1 MEATSERNENLGMLC
16 YPDVDGVNGS
26 EYGREVSKTSAP
38 GKAAAGGTAADP
50 SGISWQWS
58 RFNELRPEDLYAVVR
73 LREAVFIVEQ
83 NCPYPDADG
92 RDPGAWH
99 LLGWQQKPGDTSLVA
114 YARVFEPGVR
124 YPEGSIGRVVTA
136 QDVRGTGMGRRL
148 MAEALRR
155 LETLA
160 PGDKIKL
167 AAQRRLEAFYA
178 GFGFT
183 TVSDPYE
190 EDGIEHVDM
199 VR

>member
-1 MEATSERNENLGMLC
+1 MEC
-16 YPDVDGVNGS
+16 FNGS
-26 EYGREVSKTSAP
+26 EYGREVSKTSVSSSATA
-38 GKAAAGGTAADP
+38 GAATIGATDVV
-50 SGISWQWS
+50 WQWS
-58 RFNELRPEDLYAVVR
+58 RFSELRPDDLYAMVR

-92 RDPGAWH
+92 RDPRAWH
-99 LLGWQQKPGDTSLVA
+99 LLGWSQRHLERTLVA

-124 YPEGSIGRVVTA
+124 YTEGSIGRVATA
-136 QDVRGTGMGRRL
+136 QEVRRTGMGKRL

-160 PGDKIKL
+160 PGQKIKL
-167 AAQRRLEAFYA
+167 AAQQRLEAFYA

-183 TVSDPYE
+183 TVSTPYE
-190 EDGIEHVDM
+190 EDGIMHVDM

>member
-1 MEATSERNENLGMLC
+1 VNGF
-16 YPDVDGVNGS
+16 NGS
-26 EYGREVSKTSAP
+26 EYGWEVSKTSVYGASRP
-38 GKAAAGGTAADP
+38 GKTRTDP
-50 SGISWQWS
+50 IEVFWQWS
-58 RFNELRPEDLYAVVR
+58 RFSELRPDDLYAVVR
-73 LREAVFIVEQ
+73 LREAVFVVEQ
-83 NCPYPDADG
+83 NCPYLDADG

-99 LLGWQQKPGDTSLVA
+99 LLGWNQASGGERSLMA

-124 YPEGSIGRVVTA
+124 YTEGSIGRVATA
-136 QDVRGTGMGRRL
+136 QEVRRTGVGRQL

-160 PGDKIKL
+160 PGEKIKI

-183 TVSDPYE
+183 TVSAPYE
-190 EDGIEHVDM
+190 EDGIMHVDM